1 MVERAEIGV
10 GITMPSAA
18 KSDELLGQIIEI
30 IRRTGLAGFSL
41 DTLAAELGTS
51 SRMLVYYFG
60 SKDELLGRI
69 VYAVRDDHVTTLA
82 NQPTSS
88 IIEAI
93 DKWWN
98 HYRANLTDM
107 QFFFHLATRSFEEP
121 DKFREFS
128 STAVDLWA
136 DYFYRSLQNGVRS
149 DAEARAIA
157 RLALAT
163 VRGLTVDLLITGDV
177 KRVEQALAE
186 FKHLLRTAHP
196 EIAPAARK
204 RKAKAAAR

>member
-1 MVERAEIGV
+1 MATG
-10 GITMPSAA
+10 G
-18 KSDELLGQIIEI
+18 KSDELLGQIMEI
-30 IRRTGLAGFSL
+30 VRREGLAGFSL

-69 VYAVRDDHVTTLA
+69 VYAIRDDHVTNMENSPGDT
-82 NQPTSS
+82 

-98 HYRANLTDM
+98 YYRSNLTDM

-121 DKFREFS
+121 DKFKEFS

-136 DYFYRSLQNGVRS
+136 SYFYNSLRGALP
-149 DAEARAIA
+149 DDEAKDLA
-157 RLALAT
+157 RLVLAT
-163 VRGLTVDLLITGDV
+163 VRGLTVDLLITADAE
-177 KRVEQALAE
+177 RVERSLTE
-186 FKHLLRTAHP
+186 FKALLRTAHP
-196 EIAPAARK
+196 KLAAVPSGRK
-204 RKAKAAAR
+204 

>member
-1 MVERAEIGV
+1 MQTG
-10 GITMPSAA
+10 A
-18 KSDELLGQIIEI
+18 KSEELLGRIIEI
-30 IRRTGLAGFSL
+30 VRRTGLAGFSL

-69 VYAVRDDHVTTLA
+69 VYALREDHVAAMA
-82 NQPTSS
+82 NNPSET
-88 IIEAI
+88 ITDAI

-98 HYRANLTDM
+98 HYRDNLTEM

-121 DKFREFS
+121 DKFKEFS

-136 DYFYRSLQNGVRS
+136 AYFYRSLQREART

-157 RLALAT
+157 RLVLAT
-163 VRGLTVDLLITGDV
+163 VRGLVVDLLITADTEH
-177 KRVEQALAE
+177 VEQSLAE
-186 FKHLLRTAHP
+186 FKSMLQRSATG
-196 EIAPAARK
+196 K
-204 RKAKAAAR
+204 